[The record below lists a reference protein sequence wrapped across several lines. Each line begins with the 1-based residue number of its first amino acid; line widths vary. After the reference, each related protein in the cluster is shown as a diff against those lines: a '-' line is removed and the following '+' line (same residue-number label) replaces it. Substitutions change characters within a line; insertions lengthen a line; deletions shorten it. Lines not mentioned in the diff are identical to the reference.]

1 MTRQAYP
8 SDLTQAQWEFLAPL
22 LPAAKPGGRPR
33 SVDLREILNAIFYF
47 LKGCGGWR
55 YLPHDLPPWGTVHY
69 YYRQWRRDGTW
80 KRVHDALRDQ
90 VREAAGR
97 DRSPTAGILDSQ
109 SVKTTKKGGQE
120 AGTRPKRLKDASV
133 TSSWIPSA

>member
-1 MTRQAYP
+1 M
-8 SDLTQAQWEFLAPL
+8 

-33 SVDLREILNAIFYF
+33 TVNLREILNAIFYF

-55 YLPHDLPPWGTVHY
+55 YLPHDLPAWGTAHF

-90 VREAAGR
+90 VRQAAGR
-97 DRSPTAGILDSQ
+97 DPSPTAGILDSQ
-109 SVKTTKKGGQE
+109 SVKTTKKGGLV
-120 AGTRPKRLKDASV
+120 ATMLASK
-133 TSSWIPSA
+133 

>member
-8 SDLTQAQWEFLAPL
+8 SDLTPAQWALLAPL

-33 SVDLREILNAIFYF
+33 TVDLQEILNALFYF

-55 YLPHDLPPWGTVHY
+55 YLPHALPPWGTVHY

-97 DRSPTAGILDSQ
+97 DRSPTAAILDRQ

-120 AGTRPKRLKDASV
+120 GGTRPKR
-133 TSSWIPSA
+133 P